1 MVGAVAFQNRRLII
15 PPNTSPVLVSLMEA
29 CWADEPA
36 QRPEFGGIV
45 NTLKKLLKS
54 PVQLIQMGGD
64 KGVIPA
70 KSAPIL

>member
-15 PPNTSPVLVSLMEA
+15 PPSTSPVLVSLMEA

-36 QRPEFGGIV
+36 QRPAFSGIV
-45 NTLKKLLKS
+45 DTLKKLLKS

-64 KGVIPA
+64 KGVN
-70 KSAPIL
+70 ST